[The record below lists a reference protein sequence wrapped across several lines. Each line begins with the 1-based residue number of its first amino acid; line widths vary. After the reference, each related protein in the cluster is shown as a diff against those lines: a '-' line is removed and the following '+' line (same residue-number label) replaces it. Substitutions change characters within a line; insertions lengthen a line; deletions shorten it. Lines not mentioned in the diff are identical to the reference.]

1 MSEAFKLIETMRF
14 DRGVVYLDSHLA
26 RLKKSADHF
35 GIPIDTA
42 AVRSTVLE
50 KCSAF
55 LSIDHAQKVRLT
67 IDEHGRAHTT
77 IGPIPSIAP
86 SPRRVAISESVIDE
100 ADPFRRHKT
109 TKRELYDVEYRQ
121 GLEDGLFEI
130 IYMNRAGRLA
140 EGSRT
145 NIFVET
151 GGMWLTPHVEDG
163 ALPGICRSIILG
175 TNKLAKEEQIT
186 ARRLQAAD
194 RVFVCNAVVGVVEVE
209 LIDFTK

>member
-14 DRGVVYLDSHLA
+14 DRGVAHLDSHMV

-42 AVRSTVLE
+42 AVRSTVLD
-50 KCSAF
+50 KCAAF
-55 LSIDHAQKVRLT
+55 LTVDHAQKVRLT
-67 IDEHGRAHTT
+67 VDEHGHARTT
-77 IGPIPSIAP
+77 VVPIPSIAP

-100 ADPFRRHKT
+100 SDSFRRHKT
-109 TKRELYDVEYRQ
+109 TKRELYDLEYRQ

-151 GGMWLTPHVEDG
+151 GGMWLTPPVEDG
-163 ALPGICRSIILG
+163 ALPGVFRSMILG
-175 TNKLAKEEQIT
+175 TNNLAKEQCVT
-186 ARRLQAAD
+186 AEMLHAAD

-209 LIDFTK
+209 LIDFTR

>member
-14 DRGVVYLDSHLA
+14 DRGVVHLDKHLA
-26 RLKKSADHF
+26 RLRRSADHF

-42 AVRSTVLE
+42 TVRSTVLD
-50 KCSAF
+50 KCAAF
-55 LSIDHAQKVRLT
+55 LFVDHPQKVRLT
-67 IDEHGRAHTT
+67 VDEHGHAHTT
-77 IGPIPSIAP
+77 VGLIPSIAP

-100 ADPFRRHKT
+100 ADSFRRHKT
-109 TKRELYDVEYRQ
+109 TKRELYDLEYRQ

-151 GGMWLTPHVEDG
+151 GGMWLTPPVEDG

-175 TNKLAKEEQIT
+175 TNKRAKEEQIT
-186 ARRLQAAD
+186 ARMLRAAD